1 MKKCGCIL
9 VALICIVISGCGITK
24 ANSIYIYRITG
35 DDIVSSFYL
44 TKTEYYS
51 DKVVIYFD
59 GTIQNLDSYS
69 FSDGIVVKNKS
80 LLAETDN
87 PEEFNSFY
95 MSRED
100 ESYSFRYLDTDQYA
114 CLYSVMDSEGGMHYS
129 GSVDR
134 YYTDEEKNK
143 QNEQALKREQEQIE
157 LYERLVGTWTSEDGY
172 YFRIYMEDNYTV
184 EYSLA
189 DRTGTESAVVFINHL
204 YAKENNIGISYI
216 DGPFDVLFPIVLSE
230 DGNSFEF
237 EEKVFT
243 RDKIN

>member
-1 MKKCGCIL
+1 M
-9 VALICIVISGCGITK
+9 VV
-24 ANSIYIYRITG
+24 
-35 DDIVSSFYL
+35 
-44 TKTEYYS
+44 KTEYYS

-59 GTIQNLDSYS
+59 GTIQNL
-69 FSDGIVVKNKS
+69 
-80 LLAETDN
+80 
-87 PEEFNSFY
+87 
-95 MSRED
+95 

-129 GSVDR
+129 GIVDR

-157 LYERLVGTWTSEDGY
+157 LYERLEGTWTSEDGY
-172 YFRIYMEDNYTV
+172 YFRIYMEDNYAV

-189 DRTGTESAVVFINHL
+189 DRTGTESAVVFKNHL

-216 DGPFDVLFPIVLSE
+216 DGPFEAMFPIVLSE

-237 EEKVFT
+237 EEKVFFLSW
-243 RDKIN
+243 DYIKLGWY